1 MKLKVTAIVEK
12 TSDGMY
18 SCSVT
23 ENLGNYGIA
32 GYGETAEEA
41 KEDML
46 ECYRE
51 MKEMNDEENVETP
64 ELEIMYS
71 YDMQSFFNKFSF
83 LKMSV
88 IAEMSGINQSLLRQ
102 YATGHAVAGENQYE
116 KLKKTINEIKEELS
130 LVAF

>member
-51 MKEMNDEENVETP
+51 MKEMNDEENVVTP

-102 YATGHAVAGENQYE
+102 YATGHAVAGENQYK